1 MSTIPLA
8 APSDPLKK
16 LSEENQE
23 ALKVAV
29 FQRLHPTL
37 YLDRFLEENV
47 RPDGRPL
54 DAFRDISVNVGK
66 VSDFCL
72 PLFLKF

>member
-1 MSTIPLA
+1 MLTIPLA
-8 APSDPLKK
+8 QPSDPLKR

-37 YLDRFLEENV
+37 YLDRFLAENV

-54 DAFRDISVNVGK
+54 DAFRDISVNVGEI
-66 VSDFCL
+66 SGFCL
-72 PLFLKF
+72 PSFLKF